1 MERYQDLL
9 ALKESLEKRLA
20 EVESDIR
27 KYDLTIYKGKLE
39 KAISLLRECHP
50 LLSELII
57 IDEYIH
63 CEECDSSV
71 NFEVYLA
78 DIIQNLEFTAKD
90 FEKYAQIP

>member
-1 MERYQDLL
+1 MTSYQDLL
-9 ALKESLEKRLA
+9 TKRDELKKKLA

-63 CEECDSSV
+63 CGECDSSV
-71 NFEVYLA
+71 NFEIYLA
-78 DIIQNLEFTAKD
+78 DIIQNLEFAAQD